1 MRVGAAHR
9 YGARP
14 ADRDRLWKSRV
25 RAKRRM
31 VIADA
36 HQLWRHVLKCLI
48 EGFGSYAVVGEAS
61 DGQGLVERVEATKP
75 DVILMDVALPVLDG
89 IHVLRHMAGSVPRP
103 RVVVLSE
110 IEEPEIVREA
120 FAAGAMG
127 YVSKCESVVILRRA
141 LVTVRRGFSFLS
153 PSIARALLESLHG
166 GMVSRFRRPQVP
178 LIEVELLRL
187 LAKGCSDRVI
197 ASTLGSSLNAVN
209 FYRLD
214 VLRRLP
220 KTVPE

>member
-1 MRVGAAHR
+1 
-9 YGARP
+9 
-14 ADRDRLWKSRV
+14 
-25 RAKRRM
+25 M

-36 HQLWRHVLKCLI
+36 HQLWRHVLKRLI

-61 DGQGLVERVEATKP
+61 DGQGLLERVEATKP
-75 DVILMDVALPVLDG
+75 DVILMDVALPALDG
-89 IHVLRHMAGSVPRP
+89 IRVLRHMTSTVPRP

-127 YVSKCESVVILRRA
+127 YVSKCESAAILRRA

-153 PSIARALLESLHG
+153 PSIARALLESLQG
-166 GMVSRFRRPQVP
+166 GTVGRCRRPQVP
-178 LIEVELLRL
+178 LVEVELLKL

-197 ASTLGSSLNAVN
+197 ASALGSSLSVVN

-220 KTVPE
+220 RTAPE